1 MEKIQKNDDVT
12 NEVVDDINISKE
24 FGNLLTDISSLKKK
38 LGEIQHNMRS
48 LEKNIKMKYNQLKN
62 KKHTG
67 TKLPSGIAKPM
78 KISSDL
84 CFFLDKEIGSE
95 LARTDV
101 TKALIKYIEQNQ
113 LQDQTDK
120 KVINPDIK
128 LKCLLGLDEDSPK
141 ITYFTIQKYM
151 NKHFINTKTSKKLFN
166 CE

>member
-1 MEKIQKNDDVT
+1 MDIEKNDMIDQI
-12 NEVVDDINISKE
+12 DISKE
-24 FGNLLTDISSLKKK
+24 FGNLLNDISILKKK
-38 LGEIQHNMRS
+38 LGNIQSNMRL
-48 LEKNIKMKYNQLKN
+48 LEKNIKMKCNQLKH
-62 KKHTG
+62 KKPQK

-84 CFFLDKEIGSE
+84 CFFLDKEVGSE

-101 TKALIKYIEQNQ
+101 TKALIKYIEQNH
-113 LQDQTDK
+113 LQDKTDK
-120 KVINPDIK
+120 KVINPDTK

-141 ITYFTIQKYM
+141 ITYFNIQKYM